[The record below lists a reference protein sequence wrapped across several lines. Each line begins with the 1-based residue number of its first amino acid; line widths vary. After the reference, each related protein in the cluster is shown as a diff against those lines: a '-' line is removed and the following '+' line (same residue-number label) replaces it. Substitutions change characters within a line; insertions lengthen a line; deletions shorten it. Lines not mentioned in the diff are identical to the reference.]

1 MEWIGW
7 VCLIIIL
14 CYSGYPNKVK
24 SLERESDK
32 LKKKLKS
39 FERNGENNMSKL
51 ISELVGKKCT
61 IEFSESF
68 DTFFDNKVKCTVIS
82 VDDEWLKISY
92 EKDIKKGEKV
102 PVTKIV
108 RIDNIESVE
117 ISE

>member
-14 CYSGYPNKVK
+14 CYSGYPNRVK
-24 SLERESDK
+24 TLEREYDK

-39 FERNGENNMSKL
+39 FERNGENDMSKL
-51 ISELVGKKCT
+51 ISELVGKKCI

-68 DTFFDNKVKCTVIS
+68 DSFFDNNVECTVIS

-92 EKDIKKGEKV
+92 EKEEKKGEKSS
-102 PVTKIV
+102 VTKIV

-117 ISE
+117 IAE